1 MQTLLFILVALAML
15 ATLGVL
21 FAGLIG
27 MARGASGEASQKL
40 MRYRVLLQ
48 GAALVLFALLMLSLK
63 G

>member
-1 MQTLLFILVALAML
+1 MQTLLTILVAIAML

-27 MARGASGEASQKL
+27 MARGVSGATSQKL

>member
-1 MQTLLFILVALAML
+1 MQTFLTILVALAML

-27 MARGASGEASQKL
+27 MARGASAESSQKL